1 MKNRKFGDEEGMKLA
16 NSKLTAAAVYLPEKA
31 QWQQM
36 LEPMLFTPA
45 ALWVSKSLLWA
56 GVEKF
61 LVICPAD
68 ALESARSC
76 FPEEAVFLA
85 SDDEELSD
93 KWNHF
98 MKNAGGRVAVVTKPV
113 LFFRQG
119 AAALTADKGLSPG
132 DGAAVARTDAPVLMD
147 ALETPDGLSKALKGS
162 GSLGA
167 EAAVLESGSAESWVS
182 QSLAKK
188 LVNDYWLQHGVA
200 MLDPQQ
206 VYIAPTVTVEA
217 GTTLLPGTIL
227 RGETHIGKGC
237 EIGPNT
243 MLRDVTVGESTTVNF
258 SQASECSIGS
268 HTTVGP
274 FAYIRPNTTVGDRV
288 KVGDF
293 VELKNSVIGDDTKI
307 SHLTYVG
314 DSDVGE
320 HINFGCGTVTVNYDG
335 AKKFRTTIG
344 DGAFI
349 GCNTNLVAPVT
360 VGPGAYIAAGSTITR
375 DVPSDSLAIARSQ
388 QTVKNQWAKKRRNK
402 QQGK

>member
-1 MKNRKFGDEEGMKLA
+1 MA
-16 NSKLTAAAVYLPEKA
+16 NSKLTAATVFLPEKS
-31 QWQQM
+31 QWELM
-36 LEPMLFTPA
+36 LENVLFAPA
-45 ALWVSKSLLWA
+45 ALWVTKSLLWA
-56 GVEKF
+56 GVDKF
-61 LVICPAD
+61 LVVCPAD
-68 ALESARSC
+68 VVESARSC
-76 FPEEAVFLA
+76 FPEGAVFLA
-85 SDDEELSD
+85 SDDEELSEQ
-93 KWNHF
+93 WNHF
-98 MKNAGGRVAVVTKPV
+98 MENAKGRVAVVTKPV

-119 AAALTADKGLSPG
+119 AKALAEGGKAMAKSG
-132 DGAAVARTDAPVLMD
+132 DAGTLQTDAQVLLNAM
-147 ALETPDGLSKALKGS
+147 ATPDGLEKALKSSGRLGS
-162 GSLGA
+162 EEVGLDVDPVSRS
-167 EAAVLESGSAESWVS
+167 VLC
-182 QSLAKK
+182 QTLARK
-188 LVNDYWLQHGVA
+188 LVNDYWLANGVS
-200 MLDPQQ
+200 MLDAQQ
-206 VYIAPTVTVEA
+206 VYIAPTVTLEQ
-217 GTTLLPGTIL
+217 GTLLLPGTIL
-227 RGETHIGKGC
+227 RGDTHIGKNC
-237 EIGPNT
+237 EIGPNA
-243 MLRDVTVGESTTVNF
+243 MLRDVQVGDFTVVNA
-258 SQASECSIGS
+258 SQASECVIGS

-335 AKKFRTTIG
+335 AKKFRTKIG

-388 QTVKNQWAKKRRNK
+388 QTVKNQWAKKRRSK

>member
-1 MKNRKFGDEEGMKLA
+1 MAKET
-16 NSKLTAAAVYLPEKA
+16 LTAGVIYLPEES
-31 QWQQM
+31 QWERM
-36 LEPMLFTPA
+36 LEPILFAPG

-56 GVEKF
+56 GVKKF
-61 LVICPAD
+61 LVVCPA
-68 ALESARSC
+68 EVERSARSC
-76 FPEEAVFLA
+76 FPEEAEFVA
-85 SDDEELSD
+85 SDGENLSQAWNTFLD
-93 KWNHF
+93 KI
-98 MKNAGGRVAVVTKPV
+98 GGRAVVMTRPA

-119 AAALTADKGLSPG
+119 AQLLAGEKPLAGPHVTEGEGEEEVDRFSG
-132 DGAAVARTDAPVLMD
+132 VARWR
-147 ALETPDGLSKALKGS
+147 LEDLAKTTPDQL
-162 GSLGA
+162 A
-167 EAAVLESGSAESWVS
+167 EGGEPLCEEIMNLELLTPYGI
-182 QSLAKK
+182 QQCAKRMTA
-188 LVNDYWLQHGVA
+188 DYWLSQGVS
-200 MLDPQQ
+200 MLDPEQ
-206 VYIAPTVTVEA
+206 VYLAPTVTLEP
-217 GTTLLPGTIL
+217 GTLVLPGTIL

-243 MLRDVTVGESTTVNF
+243 MLRDARVGDHTTVNA
-258 SQASECSIGS
+258 SQCSECVIGS

-274 FAYIRPNTTVGDRV
+274 FAYIRPNTTVGDHV

-293 VELKNSVIGDDTKI
+293 VELKNSVIGDETKI

-335 AKKFRTTIG
+335 AKKFRTKIG

>member
-1 MKNRKFGDEEGMKLA
+1 MAM
-16 NSKLTAAAVYLPEKA
+16 SKLTAAAVYLPENS
-31 QWQQM
+31 QWERM
-36 LEPMLFTPA
+36 MEPMLFAPA
-45 ALWVSKSLLWA
+45 ALWISKSLLWV

-61 LVICPAD
+61 LVVCPAD
-68 ALESARSC
+68 AVESARSC
-76 FPEEAVFLA
+76 FPEGTVFA
-85 SDDEELSD
+85 AAEDEKLPE

-98 MKNAGGRVAVVTKPV
+98 MERAGGRVAVVTKPV

-119 AAALTADKGLSPG
+119 ADTLAQNKMPPQSGS
-132 DGAAVARTDAPVLMD
+132 AVIRTDAPVLMD
-147 ALETPDGLSKALKGS
+147 AMNTKDGLDRALQGS
-162 GSLGA
+162 PCLGA
-167 EAAVLESGSAESWVS
+167 EAVELDGAPTGRWVS

-188 LVNDYWLQHGVA
+188 LVNDYWLEQGVA

-206 VYIAPTVTVEA
+206 VYIAPTVTLMP
-217 GTTLLPGTIL
+217 GTVLLPGTIL
-227 RGETHIGKGC
+227 RGETHVGKNC

-243 MLRDVTVGESTTVNF
+243 MLRDAQVGDFTVVNA
-258 SQASECSIGS
+258 SQASECVIGS

-360 VGPGAYIAAGSTITR
+360 VGAGAYIAAGSTITR

-388 QTVKNQWAKKRRNK
+388 QTVKNQWAKKRRSK

>member
-1 MKNRKFGDEEGMKLA
+1 METRNISREEGMELA
-16 NSKLTAAAVYLPEKA
+16 TSKLTAAVVYLPEGE
-31 QWQQM
+31 QWERM
-36 LEPMLFTPA
+36 LEPVLFAPA
-45 ALWVSKSLLWA
+45 ALWISKSLLWA
-56 GVEKF
+56 GVEHF
-61 LVICPAD
+61 MVVCPAETV
-68 ALESARSC
+68 ESARSC
-76 FPEEAVFLA
+76 FPEGAVFAASGDEDLA
-85 SDDEELSD
+85 ET
-93 KWNHF
+93 WTQF
-98 MKNAGGRVAVVTKPV
+98 MKNVKGRVAVVTRPV

-119 AAALTADKGLSPG
+119 AKALS
-132 DGAAVARTDAPVLMD
+132 DGGKAMAKSGESAVFQTDAQVLLD
-147 ALETPDGLSKALKGS
+147 AMNTPDGLEKALKGS
-162 GSLGA
+162 PRLGA
-167 EAAVLESGSAESWVS
+167 EVVALDGDSAQRCMVS
-182 QSLAKK
+182 QGLAKK
-188 LVNDYWLQHGVA
+188 LVNDYWLENGVA

-206 VYIAPTVTVEA
+206 VYIAPTVTLDR
-217 GTTLLPGTIL
+217 GTLLLPGTIL
-227 RGETHIGKGC
+227 RGETRVGKGC

-243 MLRDVTVGESTTVNF
+243 MLRDAAVGDFTTVNA
-258 SQASECSIGS
+258 SQASECVIGS

-335 AKKFRTTIG
+335 AKKFRTKIG

-360 VGPGAYIAAGSTITR
+360 VGAGAYIAAGSTITR

-388 QTVKNQWAKKRRNK
+388 QTVKNQWAKKRRAR
-402 QQGK
+402 G